1 MDIQNNVATGKSID
15 GQVKGAAIHQEQGG
29 GSDASGAEGMN
40 MNLLIIAVGAALI
53 ALMIIAV
60 GVVLRKRL
68 SRRGEEEY
76 DSEDDDEDENF
87 HDNGAKPRKQGDGVY
102 GMATEGEPYIS
113 PDGVIYTRHAAK
125 SNSRSKS
132 KKHKRSQS
140 EVSIN
145 EQLSGVEVRRM
156 NSLSQYTGTTGTFS
170 EEAQSIHEP
179 IAKISMMNGL
189 RKSKTKKQQK
199 KMQKKQKSTAV
210 SHAQETDSHFDNA
223 TRMTGSDGQV
233 FRVQKGL
240 GRGRSRS
247 RSKDGR
253 SHSRSRSRSMPRQQ
267 QASIGQGQQRG
278 RTRSRSIDSRQPKPM
293 PQEKSFQAS
302 EQRIVEQIQRSRS
315 RSRSRGRQSQSSVPH
330 IEPMAHGEPMDQPG
344 SPVQIH
350 NLGNLPHISIVE
362 ADEEARHREHL
373 QIEIG
378 RSRSRS
384 GRSQGGRYSQ
394 HAPRQSSAEENPF
407 TFVGGEHQDFETR
420 QFEREV
426 PARSPNAP
434 RRERPMPEPLEN
446 PNGVPSTIIGKNRKH
461 KRNNSNGQSRG
472 AFMITESDD
481 EADESAVLNSD
492 LFTDSLQEDEEE
504 GTEYTDISAISSRS
518 IRSRIW
524 EQMAKDLAARE
535 AAGLGPPMAPIHE

>member
-1 MDIQNNVATGKSID
+1 
-15 GQVKGAAIHQEQGG
+15 
-29 GSDASGAEGMN
+29 MN

-53 ALMIIAV
+53 ALMIIGV
-60 GVVLRKRL
+60 GIVLRKRL
-68 SRRGEEEY
+68 SRCEEEY
-76 DSEDDDEDENF
+76 DGEDDDEDENF
-87 HDNGAKPRKQGDGVY
+87 HDNGAKPRQQRDGVY

-113 PDGVIYTRHAAK
+113 PDGVIYTRHEAK
-125 SNSRSKS
+125 SNSKKKS

-140 EVSIN
+140 KVSIN

-156 NSLSQYTGTTGTFS
+156 NTLSQYTGTTGTFS
-170 EEAQSIHEP
+170 EEEAQSIHEP

-189 RKSKTKKQQK
+189 RKSKMKKQQK
-199 KMQKKQKSTAV
+199 KNQLQKKQKNTAV

-233 FRVQKGL
+233 VRVQKGL

-247 RSKDGR
+247 RSKEGR

-267 QASIGQGQQRG
+267 QASAGQGQQRG
-278 RTRSRSIDSRQPKPM
+278 RTRSRSIDSRKPKPM
-293 PQEKSFQAS
+293 SQEKSFEAS
-302 EQRIVEQIQRSRS
+302 EQRIAEQIQRSRS

-330 IEPMAHGEPMDQPG
+330 IEPMTHDEPLDQPG
-344 SPVQIH
+344 SPVQNH

-394 HAPRQSSAEENPF
+394 RAPRQASAEENPF
-407 TFVGGEHQDFETR
+407 TFVGGEHQEFETR

-426 PARSPNAP
+426 PARSPITP

-446 PNGVPSTIIGKNRKH
+446 PNGVPTTIIGKNRKH

-535 AAGLGPPMAPIHE
+535 AAGMGPPMAPIHE

>member
-1 MDIQNNVATGKSID
+1 M
-15 GQVKGAAIHQEQGG
+15 KGAAINQEQSG
-29 GSDASGAEGMN
+29 GSDGSGAEGMN

-68 SRRGEEEY
+68 SSSRREEEY
-76 DSEDDDEDENF
+76 DGEDDDEDENF
-87 HDNGAKPRKQGDGVY
+87 HDNGAKPQQRDGVY

-113 PDGVIYTRHAAK
+113 PDGVIYTRHEVK
-125 SNSRSKS
+125 SDSKKKS

-140 EVSIN
+140 KVSIN
-145 EQLSGVEVRRM
+145 EQMSGVEVRRM
-156 NSLSQYTGTTGTFS
+156 NTLSQYTGTTGTFS
-170 EEAQSIHEP
+170 EEEAQSIHEP
-179 IAKISMMNGL
+179 IAKISLMNGL
-189 RKSKTKKQQK
+189 RKSKMKKQQK
-199 KMQKKQKSTAV
+199 KQLKQQQAV
-210 SHAQETDSHFDNA
+210 AASHAQETDSHFDNG
-223 TRMTGSDGQV
+223 TRTTNGQV
-233 FRVQKGL
+233 VRVQKGL

-247 RSKDGR
+247 RSKEGR

-267 QASIGQGQQRG
+267 QASTGQGQQQRG
-278 RTRSRSIDSRQPKPM
+278 RTRSRSIDSRKPKTM
-293 PQEKSFQAS
+293 PQEESFGAS
-302 EQRIVEQIQRSRS
+302 EQRIAEQIQRSRS

-330 IEPMAHGEPMDQPG
+330 IEPMTQEAIDQRG
-344 SPVQIH
+344 SPVANH
-350 NLGNLPHISIVE
+350 NLGNLPHISIIG

-394 HAPRQSSAEENPF
+394 RAPRQASAEENPF
-407 TFVGGEHQDFETR
+407 TFVGGEHQEFETR

-426 PARSPNAP
+426 PERTPIAP
-434 RRERPMPEPLEN
+434 RRERPIPEPVEN
-446 PNGVPSTIIGKNRKH
+446 PNGVPTTIIGKNRKH
-461 KRNNSNGQSRG
+461 KRSNSNGQSRG

-535 AAGLGPPMAPIHE
+535 AAGMGPPMAPIHE

>member
-1 MDIQNNVATGKSID
+1 M
-15 GQVKGAAIHQEQGG
+15 KGAVVEQDQSGG
-29 GSDASGAEGMN
+29 VDGNAAGMN

-60 GVVLRKRL
+60 GVVLRKRIS
-68 SRRGEEEY
+68 SRRDDHEY
-76 DSEDDDEDENF
+76 DGEDDDEDENF
-87 HDNGAKPRKQGDGVY
+87 HDNNDARPRGDGVY

-113 PDGVIYTRHAAK
+113 PDGVIYTRHEAK
-125 SNSRSKS
+125 SGSKKKS

-140 EVSIN
+140 KVSIN
-145 EQLSGVEVRRM
+145 EQMSGVEVRRM
-156 NSLSQYTGTTGTFS
+156 NTQSQYTASTGTFS
-170 EEAQSIHEP
+170 EEEAQSIHEP

-189 RKSKTKKQQK
+189 RKSKMQKQQK
-199 KMQKKQKSTAV
+199 KQKQQKQKAATAA
-210 SHAQETDSHFDNA
+210 SHAQETESHFDNA

-233 FRVQKGL
+233 VRVQKGL

-267 QASIGQGQQRG
+267 QVNAEQGQQRG
-278 RTRSRSIDSRQPKPM
+278 RTRSRSIDSRKPKPM
-293 PQEKSFQAS
+293 AQEKSFEAS
-302 EQRIVEQIQRSRS
+302 EQRIAEQIHRSRS
-315 RSRSRGRQSQSSVPH
+315 RSRSRGRQTHSSVPH
-330 IEPMAHGEPMDQPG
+330 IEPMAHGPIDHRDSPDQN
-344 SPVQIH
+344 H
-350 NLGNLPHISIVE
+350 NLGNLPHISIIE

-394 HAPRQSSAEENPF
+394 HAPRQSSAEDNPF
-407 TFVGGEHQDFETR
+407 TFVGGQHHVFETR

-426 PARSPNAP
+426 PRRSPITP

-446 PNGVPSTIIGKNRKH
+446 PNGVPTTIIGKNRKH
-461 KRNNSNGQSRG
+461 KRSNSNGQSRG
-472 AFMITESDD
+472 AFMITESED

-492 LFTDSLQEDEEE
+492 LFTDSLQEEEEE

-524 EQMAKDLAARE
+524 EQMAKELAARE
-535 AAGLGPPMAPIHE
+535 AAGMGPPMAPIHE